1 MNATPTPE
9 NQSAQWEQD
18 LIKRF
23 AFEAL
28 QEQRRARRWSIFF
41 KLLLLMYLGTRVTA
55 LRLSMKCNL

>member
-9 NQSAQWEQD
+9 NHSAQWEQD

-41 KLLLLMYLGTRVTA
+41 KLLLMTYLLGA
-55 LRLSMKCNL
+55 LLIGMLVNRLPR